1 MAAITTPG
9 SKGEWGRLFS
19 FAGKRLSYRSGWYVI
34 DDQPKTLFAMGIHGQ
49 NLFVDRT
56 NRIVIAKM
64 SSQNNRSDYPAILLT
79 HKAVDEFRRCL
90 SGIESRDA

>member
-1 MAAITTPG
+1 
-9 SKGEWGRLFS
+9 
-19 FAGKRLSYRSGWYVI
+19 
-34 DDQPKTLFAMGIHGQ
+34 MGIHGQ

-64 SSQNNRSDYPAILLT
+64 SSQDNRIDYPAVLLT

-90 SGIESRDA
+90 LAS